1 MSIEALLGFFGR
13 AGITAI
19 VVVLASVIAEA
30 SGPVIG
36 ALAASLPVSAGPT
49 YVFLA
54 LAHNT
59 SFVSASAL
67 GSFAAN
73 AATIVFLATY
83 ARITIGRTRLAALI
97 PAILAWLLMALLI
110 QSIPWASW
118 SALVLNAGI
127 AVFGRTL
134 GELIAERLACP
145 FPSSRIAGTRP
156 RPCYSS
162 GATLA
167 ARSPSI
173 VQSTTRATYASR
185 SPNGNAGKVR
195 TAATAPCTAVHS
207 SVVMA

>member
-73 AATIVFLATY
+73 AATIVFFATY

-97 PAILAWLLMALLI
+97 PAILAWLLPLGHFASVLWLI
-110 QSIPWASW
+110 RSW
-118 SALVLNAGI
+118 RPHSTQG
-127 AVFGRTL
+127 GR
-134 GELIAERLACP
+134 RN
-145 FPSSRIAGTRP
+145 P
-156 RPCYSS
+156 R
-162 GATLA
+162 
-167 ARSPSI
+167 RW
-173 VQSTTRATYASR
+173 
-185 SPNGNAGKVR
+185 
-195 TAATAPCTAVHS
+195 
-207 SVVMA
+207 